1 MIAILSSY
9 TELLNKL
16 DIDKKTKTINKT
28 MEDVRKES
36 TMFEEKYVD
45 TIIIFGKLLKN
56 KR

>member
-45 TIIIFGKLLKN
+45 TIIIFEKLLKN

>member
-36 TMFEEKYVD
+36 TMFKEKYVD
-45 TIIIFGKLLKN
+45 TIIIFEKLLKN

>member
-16 DIDKKTKTINKT
+16 DIDKKTKTNNKT

-45 TIIIFGKLLKN
+45 TIIIFEKLLKN